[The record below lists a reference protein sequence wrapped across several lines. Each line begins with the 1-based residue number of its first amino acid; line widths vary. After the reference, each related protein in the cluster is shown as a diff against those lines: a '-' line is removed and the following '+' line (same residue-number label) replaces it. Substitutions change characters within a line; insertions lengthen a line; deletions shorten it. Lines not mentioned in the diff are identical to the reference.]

1 MDCDVLVVGAGAVGA
16 VAALGLRR
24 QGCRVRVLDAGQPM
38 EAPTGEAIDPRVFA
52 LSPASIDLLE
62 SLDLWPRLAPR
73 AQGYAGMT
81 VWDAVSGSDIRF
93 RAAEFGLDGLGAIVE
108 NAALVSAAQ
117 AALGDVEFG
126 AALAAVDEATD
137 AVMVTTDD
145 GRPVRARTLLLA
157 DGANSPG
164 RQALGIAVSGRGYGG
179 RAIVC
184 HLRSERGHDVT
195 AWQRFLPS
203 GPVALLPLFDGRVSL
218 VWSADDA
225 LADRLLA
232 LDDAAFSDAVT
243 EATAGRLGALHTPTR
258 RFAFPLRRQTAERFT
273 TRRCVL
279 LGDAAHVVH
288 PLAGQGVN
296 LGFDDLRALLV
307 AMPDPDVGLRAAALR
322 RYERARRADIAR
334 MSQGIDGLD
343 RLFSTANP
351 AVSTVRGIGLHLAD
365 VVTPLKRHFAEV
377 ALGVKPGF
385 PSASG

>member
-24 QGCRVRVLDAGQPM
+24 QGYRVRVLDAGQPM

-52 LSPASIDLLE
+52 LSPASIELLE

-117 AALGDVEFG
+117 AALDDVEFG
-126 AALAAVDEATD
+126 AALAAVDETTD
-137 AVMVTTDD
+137 AVTVTTDD

-232 LDDAAFSDAVT
+232 LDDAAFADAVT

-351 AVSTVRGIGLHLAD
+351 AVSTVRGFGLHLAD
-365 VVTPLKRHFAEV
+365 VVTPLKRRFAEV